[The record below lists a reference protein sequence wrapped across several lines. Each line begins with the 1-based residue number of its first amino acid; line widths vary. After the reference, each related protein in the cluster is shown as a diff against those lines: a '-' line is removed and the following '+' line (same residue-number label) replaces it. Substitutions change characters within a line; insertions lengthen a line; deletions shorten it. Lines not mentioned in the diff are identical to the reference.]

1 MARIDWVDQGLEN
14 WAMWRTQRDARST
27 GWPTRSAI
35 FDIRT
40 RGGYR
45 EVRIPI
51 IDHEA
56 AVMDLA
62 VQALQA
68 GDERLHRTVVLAYL
82 GDPER
87 GRLTRMGIAQAEGI
101 ALSTVMVRLE
111 QADRAIATWLRQ
123 RAEAR
128 RGPK

>member
-1 MARIDWVDQGLEN
+1 MARIDWVDHGLEN
-14 WAMWRTQRDARST
+14 WAMWRTQRDQRTT
-27 GWPTRSAI
+27 GWPTRSPL
-35 FDIRT
+35 FDVRT

-51 IDHEA
+51 IDHEGA
-56 AVMDLA
+56 LMDLA

-68 GDERLHRTVVLAYL
+68 DDERLHRTVLLAYL

-87 GRLTRMGIAQAEGI
+87 GRLTRMGIAQAEQI
-101 ALSTVMVRLE
+101 AVSTVAVRLE
-111 QADRAIATWLRQ
+111 QADRFIAVWYRQ

-128 RGPK
+128 RPPK